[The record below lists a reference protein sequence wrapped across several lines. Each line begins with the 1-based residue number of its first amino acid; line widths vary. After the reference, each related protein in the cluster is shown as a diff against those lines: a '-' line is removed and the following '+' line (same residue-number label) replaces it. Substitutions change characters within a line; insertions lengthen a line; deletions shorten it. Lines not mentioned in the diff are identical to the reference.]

1 MNRLWQIEN
10 YRSMKITSDENR
22 KQLISDCRGYCKIP
36 VDERENEFYG
46 KIILKGG
53 SLKHFHGQGQ
63 GWLETLSLG
72 IGINFIFSAWN
83 QNQLKILES
92 ESIYSFDRNLIM
104 AWIRNQ
110 FHFCALESES
120 ISFFALES
128 ESNYRLGESVLGPPG
143 GPYHNHGAALVQLR
157 VTTNGFCFPWVSSHT
172 LYQLWIP
179 VESRSSSKLRI

>member
-128 ESNYRLGESVLGPPG
+128 ELPPG
-143 GPYHNHGAALVQLR
+143 RKRPGPILNTKMHYHKNIY
-157 VTTNGFCFPWVSSHT
+157 FKEEVSQS
-172 LYQLWIP
+172 
-179 VESRSSSKLRI
+179 VK